1 MIIYVFGM
9 HRTKQDCLWQYCTY
23 AAMPERSCGT
33 EEGTGKSL
41 PPELNVTYSK
51 GKEEQRSPPRKGK
64 GLSQVGDACYAAGAA
79 YAAVLCLKLP
89 ASAAPWSISPAR
101 INAHPQVFG
110 AKDSWHQGQVT

>member
-1 MIIYVFGM
+1 MIIQVFGM
-9 HRTKQDCLWQYCTY
+9 HRAKQDCLWQYCTC

-51 GKEEQRSPPRKGK
+51 GKEEQWSPSRKGK
-64 GLSQVGDACYAAGAA
+64 GPSRVGDARYAAGAA
-79 YAAVLCLKLP
+79 NAAVLCLKLP

-101 INAHPQVFG
+101 INARPQVLG
-110 AKDSWHQGQVT
+110 AKDSWHQGQAT